1 MLQHFRKR
9 LPVDRVRALVISLG
23 LVHMLTLSWA
33 ATFTVNSTADGA
45 DAAPGNGVCATAAGV
60 CTLRAAVQEANA
72 LAGPDNITFSPSL
85 PAGATITLTSAAG
98 GAISVTSD
106 LVIRGPTITSPTAQL
121 RVSGGW
127 DGVINSSVGSR
138 VFFLPAA
145 GRSSVTISDLAL
157 INGNAGTEKGGADP
171 GSPKSNGG
179 AIYVEGGVLN
189 LERMTF
195 SNSTSN
201 DGGALEVEN
210 ATVNISDSTFH
221 ANKARDDGGAL
232 DIGKS
237 PAAVNVT
244 NTTFFNNRGGAGLA
258 AGSGGTGGAVRVDGS
273 LSLTYVTMAYNEGD
287 KSGGIDLA
295 STGSV
300 TFRNS
305 LIFDNVDLVT
315 NTIQNCSAS
324 GRTVTSARTDGGDN
338 WTNSAN
344 TCNLGNTV
352 TAASLALASALGSNG
367 GPTQTLSLASSSGV
381 NGVISVGSN
390 CGAGVGS
397 KDQRGVARAV
407 YGGCE
412 PGAFELQGAPNLM
425 LSKTHTGAFTR
436 GGTGDYALRV
446 TNIGT
451 GATAGTVTLSDTLPT
466 GLSYKAASGS
476 GWTVSVSGSTV
487 TATRVDTLA
496 ANVSYPDLTLSV
508 NVLPSAP
515 NTLTNSAT
523 VSGGGDTT
531 PGNNTAT
538 DSTTIVAAAGSL
550 TLGKAVRNVTQGGG
564 FGESGVGAP
573 GDVLEYRITF
583 TAQGNTL
590 SNVVVRDTVPIS
602 TRLVQNSYGATGE
615 VELTC
620 PDNSVVNIDLNGV
633 TNGPLNLAVMEPGRC
648 ANSLAPDRFGYLRFR
663 VLIQ

>member
-1 MLQHFRKR
+1 
-9 LPVDRVRALVISLG
+9 
-23 LVHMLTLSWA
+23 MLTLSWA
-33 ATFTVNSTADGA
+33 ATFTVNSVADGA

-72 LAGPDNITFSPSL
+72 FAGTDTITFSL

-98 GAISVTSD
+98 GAINITSN
-106 LVIRGPTITSPTAQL
+106 LVISGPAAASPSGQL

-157 INGNAGTEKGGADP
+157 INGNAGTENGGADP

-232 DIGKS
+232 DIGK
-237 PAAVNVT
+237 AAVVNAT
-244 NTTFFNNRGGAGLA
+244 NTTFANNRSEAGTA
-258 AGSGGTGGAVRVDGS
+258 AGVGGTGGAVRVDGS
-273 LSLTYVTMAYNEGD
+273 LSLTYVTMAHNV
-287 KSGGIDLA
+287 GGRGGAIDFA
-295 STGSV
+295 STGLV
-300 TFRNS
+300 TLRSS
-305 LIFDNVDLVT
+305 LIFDNTELSGAVL
-315 NTIQNCSAS
+315 NCVANS
-324 GRTVTSARTDGGDN
+324 GRAVSSARTDGGNN
-338 WTNSAN
+338 WTNTSNSCA
-344 TCNLGNTV
+344 LGNTI
-352 TAASLALASALGSNG
+352 TAPSLALAPALGSNG
-367 GPTQTLSLASSSGV
+367 GPTQTLSLANSSGV
-381 NGVISVGSN
+381 NGVIPAGSD
-390 CGAGVGS
+390 CGAGVGA

-412 PGAFELQGAPNLM
+412 PGAFELQGAPDLTP
-425 LSKTHTGAFTR
+425 SKTHTGVFVR
-436 GGTGDYALRV
+436 GGTGTYILRV
-446 TNIGT
+446 TNVGT

-487 TATRVDTLA
+487 TATRADTLA

-515 NTLTNSAT
+515 STLTNSAT

-538 DSTTIVAAAGSL
+538 DPTTVVAAAGSL
-550 TLGKAVRNVTQGGG
+550 TLGKAVRNVTQGSG

-583 TAQGNTL
+583 TARGNTL
-590 SNVVVRDTVPIS
+590 SNVVVRDTVPTS

-633 TNGPLNLAVMEPGRC
+633 TNGTLNLAVMETGRC
-648 ANSLAPDRFGYLRFR
+648 ANSLAPDKFGYLRFR
-663 VLIQ
+663 VVIQ

>member
-1 MLQHFRKR
+1 MLQRFRKCASIG
-9 LPVDRVRALVISLG
+9 RAKALALSLG
-23 LVHMLTLSWA
+23 LVHMLSLSWA
-33 ATFTVNSTADGA
+33 ATFTVNSTTDGT

-72 LAGPDNITFSPSL
+72 LAGADTVTFSPSL
-85 PAGATITLTSAAG
+85 LAGATITLTSAAG
-98 GAISVTSD
+98 GAVNVTSD
-106 LVIRGPTITSPTAQL
+106 LIIRGPTVTSPSEQL

-145 GRSSVTISDLAL
+145 AGRSSVTISDLAL
-157 INGNAGTEKGGADP
+157 INGNAGTQSGGADP

-179 AIYVEGGVLN
+179 AMYVEGGVLN

-195 SNSTSN
+195 SNSTAN

-210 ATVNISDSTFH
+210 ATVNIFDSTFSG
-221 ANKARDDGGAL
+221 NKARDDGGAL

-237 PAAVNVT
+237 PATVNAI
-244 NTTFFNNRGGAGLA
+244 NTTFANNRSEAGTA
-258 AGSGGTGGAVRVDGS
+258 AGVGGTGGAVRVDGS
-273 LSLTYVTMAYNEGD
+273 LALTYVTVARNVGG
-287 KSGGIDLA
+287 SGGAIDFA

-300 TFRNS
+300 TLRSS
-305 LIFDNVDLVT
+305 LIFDNTELNGTVR
-315 NTIQNCSAS
+315 NCVAS
-324 GRTVTSARTDGGDN
+324 GRTVTSARTDGGNN
-338 WTNSAN
+338 WTNTDNSCA
-344 TCNLGNTV
+344 LGNTI
-352 TAASLALASALGSNG
+352 TAASLALASSLGSNG
-367 GPTQTLSLASSSGV
+367 GPTQTLSLASGSGV
-381 NGVISVGSN
+381 NGVIPAGSD
-390 CGAGVGS
+390 CGAGVGA

-407 YGGCE
+407 NGGCE
-412 PGAFELQGAPNLM
+412 PGAFELQGAPDLT
-425 LSKTHTGAFTR
+425 LSKSHTGAFVR
-436 GGTGDYALRV
+436 GGTGTYILRV

-451 GATAGTVTLSDTLPT
+451 GATTGTVTLSDTLPT

-487 TATRVDTLA
+487 TATRADTLA
-496 ANVSYPDLTLSV
+496 ANASYPDLTLSV
-508 NVLPSAP
+508 NVLSGAP
-515 NTLTNSAT
+515 NTLTNSAS

-538 DSTTIVAAAGSL
+538 DPTTVIAAGSL
-550 TLGKAVRNVTQGGG
+550 TLGKVVRNVTQGGG

-583 TAQGNTL
+583 TARDNTL
-590 SNVVVRDTVPIS
+590 YNVVVQDTVPTS

-633 TNGPLNLAVMEPGRC
+633 TDGMLNLAVMEPGRC
-648 ANSLAPDRFGYLRFR
+648 VNSLAPDRFGYLRFR
-663 VLIQ
+663 VVIR

>member
-1 MLQHFRKR
+1 MLQLWKR
-9 LPVDRVRALVISLG
+9 ACTGRAKAFVISLG
-23 LVHMLTLSWA
+23 LFHALTLSWA
-33 ATFTVNSTADGA
+33 ATFTVNSAADGA

-72 LAGPDNITFSPSL
+72 LAGADTVTFSL
-85 PAGATITLTSAAG
+85 PAGATITLTAAAG
-98 GAISVTSD
+98 GAINVTSD
-106 LVIRGPTITSPTAQL
+106 LVIRGPTVTNPAAQL

-127 DGVINSSVGSR
+127 DGVINSGVGSR
-138 VFFLPAA
+138 VFFLPAAA

-157 INGNAGTEKGGADP
+157 INGNAGTETGGANP
-171 GSPKSNGG
+171 GVPRSNGG
-179 AIYVEGGVLN
+179 AIYVEGGTLT

-210 ATVNISDSTFH
+210 ATVNISDSSFSG
-221 ANKARDDGGAL
+221 NKARDDGGAL
-232 DIGKS
+232 DIGDA

-244 NTTFFNNRGGAGLA
+244 NTTFANNRSEAGTAAGL
-258 AGSGGTGGAVRVDGS
+258 GGTGGAVRVDGH
-273 LSLTYVTMAYNEGD
+273 LSLTYVTMAYNVGARG
-287 KSGGIDLA
+287 GGIDLA

-300 TFRNS
+300 SFRNS
-305 LIFDNVDLVT
+305 LIFDNKELSGTVRNCVT
-315 NTIQNCSAS
+315 NNESTRPVA
-324 GRTVTSARTDGGDN
+324 SARTDSGNN
-338 WTNSAN
+338 WTNTSDSCA
-344 TCNLGNTV
+344 LGNTI
-352 TAASLALASALGSNG
+352 TAPSLALAPALGSNG

-381 NGVISVGSN
+381 NGVIPAGSN
-390 CGAGVGS
+390 CGAGVGL

-412 PGAFELQGAPNLM
+412 PGAFELQGAPNLT
-425 LSKTHTGAFTR
+425 LSKSHTGAFVR
-436 GGTGDYALRV
+436 GGTGTYTLRV
-446 TNIGT
+446 TNVGT

-466 GLSYKAASGS
+466 GLSYRAATGN

-487 TATRVDTLA
+487 TATRADALA
-496 ANVSYPDLTLSV
+496 ANVSFPDLTLSV
-508 NVLPSAP
+508 NVLSSAP
-515 NTLTNSAT
+515 DTLTNSAT

-538 DSTTIVAAAGSL
+538 DPTTVTAAGTL
-550 TLGKAVRNVTQGGG
+550 MLGKVVRNVTQGGG

-583 TAQGNTL
+583 TARGNTL
-590 SNVVVRDTVPIS
+590 YDVIVRDNVPVS

-633 TNGPLNLAVMEPGRC
+633 TNGTLNLAVTEPGRC
-648 ANSLAPDRFGYLRFR
+648 VNSLAPDGFGYLKFR